1 VSSHVCVCELLG
13 DLLFESAMRTRNIVG
28 RDNTERAQPLFYMK
42 DIT

>member
-13 DLLFESAMRTRNIVG
+13 DLLFESAMRTRNIG